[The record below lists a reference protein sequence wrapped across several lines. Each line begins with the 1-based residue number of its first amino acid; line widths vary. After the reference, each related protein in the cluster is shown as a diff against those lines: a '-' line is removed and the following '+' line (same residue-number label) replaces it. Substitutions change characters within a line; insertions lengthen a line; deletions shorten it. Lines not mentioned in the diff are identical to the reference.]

1 MHPHRAP
8 LGAAGAL
15 RPRLLIG
22 PRAGRASP
30 RQKWPAGS
38 PIRYTAPVPDPA
50 FHLDVQRHGAA
61 VTCRADGAL
70 VRRRGNELYR
80 AVASH
85 LRRGRTVQVSL
96 AGVSE
101 ADAVG
106 ASALA
111 ALLDLAERSRGSV
124 QVLDVSPSL
133 AAQLEHLPAAK
144 APPES
149 AEPGLLEWLGGQAE
163 RVWGLFV
170 RALVFHADA
179 FFGCLLGFVTSKN
192 RRRGAVWRDALA
204 IGADA
209 VPVVGTIALL
219 LGLILAFQG
228 GHLMKDFGTSI
239 YVANLVAKGMVREFA
254 PLMTAIVVAG
264 RSGAAIAAEIGAMKV
279 SEELDAL
286 TVTGIE
292 PVRYLVVP
300 KIYAVSFT
308 QPLLSVMAS
317 AVAILG
323 GFVIGVTYL
332 QLGVE
337 QYLNQ
342 TVNALSVND
351 FVNCLFKSVIFG
363 WIIVLVGAF
372 QGLEVDR
379 GAEGVGRAA
388 TRAVVTAI
396 FSIIFTDGIITTV
409 DTLLF

>member
-1 MHPHRAP
+1 MAP
-8 LGAAGAL
+8 EI
-15 RPRLLIG
+15 LL
-22 PRAGRASP
+22 PLYFP
-30 RQKWPAGS
+30 VP
-38 PIRYTAPVPDPA
+38 APV
-50 FHLDVQRHGAA
+50 FHLDVQRSGAA
-61 VTCRADGAL
+61 VTCLAEGAL
-70 VRRRGNELYR
+70 VRQRGNDLYR
-80 AVASH
+80 AVAPH
-85 LRRGRTVQVSL
+85 LKRGRAVQLSL
-96 AGVSE
+96 HGITE

-111 ALLDLAERSRGSV
+111 ALLDVAESTRGS
-124 QVLDVSPSL
+124 LAISNLSAPL
-133 AAQLEHLPAAK
+133 AAQLEHLPARK
-144 APPES
+144 APLERVD
-149 AEPGLLEWLGGQAE
+149 EGFFEWLGGQAV

-170 RALVFHADA
+170 VALVFHADA
-179 FFGCLLGFVTSKN
+179 FFGCLLGFVSRKN
-192 RRRGAVWRDALA
+192 SRRGAVWRDALA

-264 RSGAAIAAEIGAMKV
+264 RSGAAIAAEVGAMKV

-300 KIYAVSFT
+300 KIYAVTFT
-308 QPLLSVMAS
+308 QPLLSVAAS
-317 AVAILG
+317 VVAILG
-323 GFVIGVTYL
+323 GFIIGVTYL
-332 QLGVE
+332 QLGAE

-342 TVNALSVND
+342 TVNALTVND
-351 FVNCLFKSVIFG
+351 FMNCLFKSVIFG
-363 WIIVLVGAF
+363 WIIVLIGAF
-372 QGLEVDR
+372 QGFQVER

-388 TRAVVTAI
+388 TRAVVMAI

-409 DTLLF
+409 DTILF